1 METEE
6 SNEIKEPIERK
17 YTIDVSF
24 GIYIQP
30 SIKNKEKTIHHIVI
44 SGGGLSG
51 FTFYGAL
58 RELSRQNYWDLSN
71 IKTIYGT
78 SVGSLIGYFI
88 ALGYDWEEIDNYFI
102 KRPLNNVFKLNA
114 YSMFECIQNKG
125 IFDRKSIEGLLS
137 PLFAGKDVPIEITL
151 KEFYLLT
158 GIELHSFTTE
168 VNSFKLIDMSY
179 KTHPDWRVIDAIY
192 CSCSIPII
200 FLPFF
205 HENETYC
212 DGGFLSNYPLKQCI
226 DNGADPSEIL
236 GIYRLQDTNNK
247 SAITQDSN
255 ILDYLITIMNNTI
268 EKIIIYPNREIV
280 GIECSLPSAMSVEIV
295 NNILNNSDV
304 RKNLIDLGSS
314 FVK

>member
-1 METEE
+1 ME
-6 SNEIKEPIERK
+6 SKNDNINNSI
-17 YTIDVSF
+17 IDASF
-24 GIYIQP
+24 GIFIQP
-30 SIKNKEKTIHHIVI
+30 SIKNKEKTIRHIVI
-44 SGGGLSG
+44 SGGGLTG

-58 RELSRQNYWDLSN
+58 RELSKQNYWNLSN

-78 SVGSLIGYFI
+78 SVGSLLAFVM
-88 ALGYDWEEIDNYFI
+88 ALDYDWEDIDDYFI

-114 YSMFECIQNKG
+114 YSMFDCIQNKG
-125 IFDRKSIEGLLS
+125 IFNKKSIEGLLS

-151 KEFYLLT
+151 NEFYLLT
-158 GIELHSFTTE
+158 GIEIHSFTTE
-168 VNSFKLIDMSY
+168 VNSFKMIDMSY
-179 KTHPDWRVIDAIY
+179 KTHPDWHVIDAIY

-236 GIYRLQDTNNK
+236 GIYRLQDSNNK
-247 SAITQDSN
+247 SAITQESN
-255 ILDYLITIMNNTI
+255 ILDYLITIMNNTV
-268 EKIIIYPNREIV
+268 EKIIIYPNREII

-295 NNILNNSDV
+295 NSILNNSDV
-304 RKNLIDLGSS
+304 RKHLIDLGGD

>member
-1 METEE
+1 ME
-6 SNEIKEPIERK
+6 SKNDNINNSI
-17 YTIDVSF
+17 IDASF
-24 GIYIQP
+24 GIFIQP
-30 SIKNKEKTIHHIVI
+30 SIKNKEKTIRHIVI
-44 SGGGLSG
+44 SGGGLTG

-58 RELSRQNYWDLSN
+58 RELSKQNYWNLSN

-78 SVGSLIGYFI
+78 SVGSLLAFVM
-88 ALGYDWEEIDNYFI
+88 ALGYDWEDIDDYFI

-114 YSMFECIQNKG
+114 YSMFDCIQNKG
-125 IFDRKSIEGLLS
+125 IFNKKSIEGLLS
-137 PLFAGKDVPIEITL
+137 PLFAGKDVPIEINL
-151 KEFYLLT
+151 KDFYLLT
-158 GIELHSFTTE
+158 GIEIHSFTTE
-168 VNSFKLIDMSY
+168 VNSFKSIDISY
-179 KTHPDWRVIDAIY
+179 KTHPDWCVIDAIY

-236 GIYRLQDTNNK
+236 GIYRLQDSNNK
-247 SAITQDSN
+247 SAITQESN
-255 ILDYLITIMNNTI
+255 ILDYLITIMNNTV
-268 EKIIIYPNREIV
+268 EKIIIYPNREII

-295 NNILNNSDV
+295 NSILNNSDV
-304 RKNLIDLGSS
+304 RKHLIDLGGD

>member
-1 METEE
+1 ME
-6 SNEIKEPIERK
+6 SKNDNINNSI
-17 YTIDVSF
+17 IDASF
-24 GIYIQP
+24 GIFIQP
-30 SIKNKEKTIHHIVI
+30 SIKNKEKTIRHIVI
-44 SGGGLSG
+44 SGGGLTG

-58 RELSRQNYWDLSN
+58 RELSKQNYWNLSN

-78 SVGSLIGYFI
+78 SVGSLLAFVM
-88 ALGYDWEEIDNYFI
+88 ALGYDWEDIDDYFI

-114 YSMFECIQNKG
+114 YSMFDCIQNKG
-125 IFDRKSIEGLLS
+125 IFNKKSIEGLLS
-137 PLFAGKDVPIEITL
+137 PLFAGKDVPIEINL
-151 KEFYLLT
+151 KDFYLLT
-158 GIELHSFTTE
+158 GIEIHSFTTE
-168 VNSFKLIDMSY
+168 VNSFKMIDMSY
-179 KTHPDWRVIDAIY
+179 KTHPDWHVIDAIY

-236 GIYRLQDTNNK
+236 GIYRLQDSNNK
-247 SAITQDSN
+247 SAITQESN
-255 ILDYLITIMNNTI
+255 ILDYLITIMNNTV
-268 EKIIIYPNREIV
+268 EKIIIYPNREII

-295 NNILNNSDV
+295 NSILNNSDV
-304 RKNLIDLGSS
+304 RKHLIDLGGD